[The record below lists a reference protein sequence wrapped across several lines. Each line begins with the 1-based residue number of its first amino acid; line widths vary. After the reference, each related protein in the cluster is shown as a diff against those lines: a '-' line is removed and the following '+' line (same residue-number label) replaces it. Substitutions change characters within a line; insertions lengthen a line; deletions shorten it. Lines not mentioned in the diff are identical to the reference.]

1 MTLEEEVVSLLNQ
14 KGLTLTAAESCTGGL
29 IAKRLTD
36 VSGASA
42 VFYGSLVT
50 YSNRLKEKWL
60 GVQAETLQ
68 TYGAVSAQTAR
79 EMALGARKAANA
91 DLAVAVTG
99 IAGPNSDDTN
109 KPVGLV
115 FIALADKDSVTV
127 EKYEN
132 HFTDNVREQ
141 NRTTSAQRALEAVRR
156 YLFDGQ

>member
-14 KGLTLTAAESCTGGL
+14 NGLTLTAAESCTGGL

-79 EMALGARKAANA
+79 EMALGARKAADA

-141 NRTTSAQRALEAVRR
+141 NRTISAQRALEAVRR
-156 YLFDGQ
+156 YLFNGQ

>member
-1 MTLEEEVVSLLNQ
+1 MTPEEEIVQKLTE
-14 KGLTLTAAESCTGGL
+14 KGLTLTTAESCTGGW

-42 VFYGSLVT
+42 VFHGGAVT
-50 YSNRLKEKWL
+50 YSNRLKSEWL
-60 GVQAETLQ
+60 GVKEETLRQ
-68 TYGAVSAQTAR
+68 FGAVSEQTAR
-79 EMALGARKAANA
+79 EMAEGARKFAKA

-115 FIALADKDSVTV
+115 YIALASEHGVTV

-132 HFTDNVREQ
+132 QFTENVREN
-141 NRTTSAQRALEAVRR
+141 NRAASADNALELVRR
-156 YLFDGQ
+156 YLCK

>member
-156 YLFDGQ
+156 YLFNGQ